1 MIRTIRE
8 ARTTDMADIMQVMEE
23 AKAIMRQSGNIHHNG
38 LLAIRRR
45 RSLHLIWRNM
55 EAL

>member
-23 AKAIMRQSGNIHHNG
+23 AKAIMRQSGNIHQ
-38 LLAIRRR
+38 
-45 RSLHLIWRNM
+45 
-55 EAL
+55 